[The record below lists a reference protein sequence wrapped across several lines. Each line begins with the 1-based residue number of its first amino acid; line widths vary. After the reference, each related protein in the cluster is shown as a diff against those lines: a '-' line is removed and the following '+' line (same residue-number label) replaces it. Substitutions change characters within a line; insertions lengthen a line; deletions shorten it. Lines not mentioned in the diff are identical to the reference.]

1 MRRSL
6 FGRWVALAC
15 LLSTAAC
22 YSYTPIREPVRGSVV
37 RAVIPVRSAAQG
49 RGPEGSAV
57 LEGTVVLSSGDSVR
71 IETRNRQ
78 QAGFMQEMLLVDTV
92 RIAYDDLIALDERAF
107 SPSRTALLTAGIIA
121 GTALVAFGITSV
133 VGGNDG
139 DGPGDGGDPAQRV
152 GPGTDVFRIRLPL
165 GGR

>member
-6 FGRWVALAC
+6 PGRGVALAC

-22 YSYTPIREPVRGSVV
+22 YSYTPVRDPVPGTVV
-37 RAVIPVRSAAQG
+37 RAMIPVRSAAQG

-57 LEGTVVLSSGDSVR
+57 LEGTVVSSGDSVR

-92 RIAYDDLIALDERAF
+92 RIAFDDLIALDERAF
-107 SPSRTALLTAGIIA
+107 SPGRTAVLTAGIIA

-139 DGPGDGGDPAQRV
+139 DGPPGGGDPAQRV